1 MSSSCNNYLILST
14 MLYQDLLLFKDKIE
28 MLQQKWCVVIKWD
41 HLWKHKHLQLC
52 GLLFL
57 STQSKLSFR
66 LTTTLPVCLSIPSMD
81 SSQLNIFRM
90 AGGGKK
96 PPSLLP
102 LGFPLQL
109 LQTLELVPKTFWL
122 LVLTLWPHWCK
133 ISSSYLVPVPNYW
146 FWTKTTPQKKQFFW
160 SDPHKIEV
168 ITTSLLKEMLE
179 LPNFG
184 HMTTFTL

>member
-1 MSSSCNNYLILST
+1 MSSSCNNYLMLST
-14 MLYQDLLLFKDKIE
+14 MLYQDLLFKDKIE

-96 PPSLLP
+96 PPLP
-102 LGFPLQL
+102 PPTRFSSATSANVGISPQNFLTFSFNPLA
-109 LQTLELVPKTFWL
+109 TLV
-122 LVLTLWPHWCK
+122 
-133 ISSSYLVPVPNYW
+133 
-146 FWTKTTPQKKQFFW
+146 
-160 SDPHKIEV
+160 
-168 ITTSLLKEMLE
+168 
-179 LPNFG
+179 
-184 HMTTFTL
+184 